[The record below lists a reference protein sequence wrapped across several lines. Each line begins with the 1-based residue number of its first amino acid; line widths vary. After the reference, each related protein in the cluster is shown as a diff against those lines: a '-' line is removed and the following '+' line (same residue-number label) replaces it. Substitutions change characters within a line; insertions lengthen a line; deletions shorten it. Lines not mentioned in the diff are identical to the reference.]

1 MGDISV
7 GGAVCQLFSTCRR
20 EAGVWFF
27 LLLKSGIKLRQHHFM
42 GGFLKTKLLF
52 LCLTQHRK
60 FHFSMNANFYV
71 KRNNDYFFFN
81 GNPTAVIWRSP
92 SSLQSKSNPSLFS
105 SLMHHSEAQLCVR
118 HRLQIARR
126 QPNHKPIDLITFCA
140 YPFSSEYKMFST
152 CRQQDLG
159 RLGHF
164 LVWSERSCRHYCHV
178 NE

>member
-81 GNPTAVIWRSP
+81 GNPAAVIWRSP
-92 SSLQSKSNPSLFS
+92 SSVQIKPLSVFQPDASLRS
-105 SLMHHSEAQLCVR
+105 SAVR
-118 HRLQIARR
+118 ATQAVDCS
-126 QPNHKPIDLITFCA
+126 QAT
-140 YPFSSEYKMFST
+140 
-152 CRQQDLG
+152 
-159 RLGHF
+159 
-164 LVWSERSCRHYCHV
+164 
-178 NE
+178 